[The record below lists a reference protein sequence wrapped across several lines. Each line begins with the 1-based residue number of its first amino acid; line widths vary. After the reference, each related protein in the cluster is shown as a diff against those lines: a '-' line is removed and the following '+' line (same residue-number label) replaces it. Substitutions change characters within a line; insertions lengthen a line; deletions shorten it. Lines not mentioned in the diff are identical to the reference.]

1 MISGSDLL
9 IDAAENS
16 FACYGRSSNEVT
28 RPILISVAT
37 KENGSACYGR
47 SGSNLPRPILFFV
60 AAKENGFACGGRSGN
75 EVPRPILIFAAA
87 KENGPPATV
96 VAVTAICR
104 LRFYLRLTQRNA

>member
-37 KENGSACYGR
+37 KENS
-47 SGSNLPRPILFFV
+47 
-60 AAKENGFACGGRSGN
+60 FACSSRCGYDL
-75 EVPRPILIFAAA
+75 PHPILIFVAA
-87 KENGPPATV
+87 KENGPPAAI
-96 VAVTAICR
+96 VAAAIFR
-104 LRFYLRLTQRNA
+104 VRF